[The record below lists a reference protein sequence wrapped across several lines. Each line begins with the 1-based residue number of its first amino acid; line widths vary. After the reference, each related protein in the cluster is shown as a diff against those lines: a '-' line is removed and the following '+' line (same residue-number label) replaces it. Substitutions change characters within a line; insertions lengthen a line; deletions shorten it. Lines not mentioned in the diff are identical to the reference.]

1 MSRAETL
8 ALVGA
13 VGGAGATR
21 LCVEFAAILARD
33 GRDVAVFDAAYA
45 TQGLADHVGGRIDPD
60 VTALCTDAADEPVE
74 SGLYDAHLD
83 APGRV
88 AYCPAFAPFERVAGA
103 KTPGAARRFA
113 ERVREVSEDFAFVLL
128 DVPPVAANQSLG
140 AVDAADRVAL
150 VAPDTTR
157 GADALPRMAARLRDV
172 DSPATAEV
180 ANRGDGSEIER
191 ATVAVPE
198 GPPGTA
204 AAPAVLDNGT
214 FTIGVG
220 RAVQE
225 VLDVDLSVNLADM
238 RPPGLRERFL

>member
-13 VGGAGATR
+13 VGGAGTTR

-60 VTALCTDAADEPVE
+60 VTALCTNAAERPVE
-74 SGLYDAHLD
+74 AGLYDAHLD

-88 AYCPAFAPFERVAGA
+88 AYCPAFAPFERVARA
-103 KTPGAARRFA
+103 KAPEAARRFTERIEEVA
-113 ERVREVSEDFAFVLL
+113 EPFDHVLI

-140 AVDAADRVAL
+140 AVDVADRVAV
-150 VAPDTTR
+150 VAPDTAR
-157 GADALPRMAARLRDV
+157 GADALPRMVARLRDV
-172 DSPATAEV
+172 DSPATVEV
-180 ANRGDGSEIER
+180 ANRGDGNEIER

-198 GPPGTA
+198 GPTETA
-204 AAPAVLDNGT
+204 AAPAVLRNGT
-214 FTIGVG
+214 FTVGVG

-225 VLDVDLSVNLADM
+225 VLDAELSVNFADM
-238 RPPGLRERFL
+238 RPPGLRERLL